1 MTIRNWFKGLMV
13 AAVALTTACAQLED
27 APQSTTQKL
36 IDHAVYT
43 INDFRANKE
52 LKPFA
57 HYLAEARAVVVLP
70 SVLKAGFF
78 AGGEGGNGVLVARTA
93 NGGWGQPAFYTLAAA
108 SFGLQFGVQDTAI
121 VLIIRNDGALKSIM
135 SHQGKIGADA
145 GASIGLFGVG
155 MEASTTTNMG
165 ADIVA
170 FANSN
175 LGAYLGASLEGAVL
189 VVRNDLNTAFYG
201 KGATP
206 ESIIAGRSTN
216 PRTERLR
223 SVLSGG

>member
-1 MTIRNWFKGLMV
+1 MTVRKWFKGLMIG
-13 AAVALTTACAQLED
+13 AVALTAACAQLED
-27 APQSTTQKL
+27 APEPTTRNL
-36 IDHAVYT
+36 IDHAVFT
-43 INDFRANKE
+43 INEFRANPK

-57 HYLAEARAVVVLP
+57 HHLAEARAVVVLP

-78 AGGEGGNGVLVARTA
+78 AGGEGGNGVLVARDA
-93 NGGWGQPAFYTLAAA
+93 NGVWGQPAFYTLAAA
-108 SFGLQFGVQDTAI
+108 SIGVQFGVQDTAI

-135 SHQGKIGADA
+135 NHQGKIGGDT
-145 GASIGLFGVG
+145 GISIGLHGIG
-155 MEASTTTNMG
+155 KEASTTTNMG

-170 FANSN
+170 FASSN

-201 KGATP
+201 KDVTP
-206 ESIIAGRSTN
+206 ESIIAGRSTD

-223 SVLSGG
+223 SVLGGG